1 MWRYGNSEGEE
12 NERRKGTR
20 LLLPTRVVEATGVA
34 EEDSEADATGAKG
47 VKAGEGSSSITSSS
61 SISSNSSSIN
71 SSSVS
76 TNSSSGA
83 CSINSNNSTRNSN
96 STTGITRGAGVE
108 VAVGAGGGTHSNGAL
123 GAGDAPAGEA
133 VGDMQEVVRKPFR
146 VGEQVYLRT
155 PRL

>member
-1 MWRYGNSEGEE
+1 M
-12 NERRKGTR
+12 
-20 LLLPTRVVEATGVA
+20 A

-76 TNSSSGA
+76 TNSSSSGA
-83 CSINSNNSTRNSN
+83 RSINSNNSTRNSN

-108 VAVGAGGGTHSNGAL
+108 VAVGAGGGTHSSGAL
-123 GAGDAPAGEA
+123 GAEDAA
-133 VGDMQEVVRKPFR
+133 VEGMQETVRKKFG
-146 VGEQVYLRT
+146 VGG
-155 PRL
+155 